1 MTAGRLFDVV
11 IRIGL
16 ELPNVEASVKYDGSP
31 VLKLHGC
38 FVAGLATH
46 QSAEPDTVVVRID
59 PVEREGLLTDAPE
72 TYYVTDYYRPH
83 PVVLAR
89 LRQLDRAALK
99 DLLTMSWR
107 LTGPKTTGRFSPGRI
122 RTPVER
128 PR

>member
-1 MTAGRLFDVV
+1 MTSGGRPFDVV

-16 ELPNVEASVKYDGSP
+16 ELPNVEASLRYDGSP

-46 QSAEPDTVVVRID
+46 PSAEHDTVVVRID
-59 PVEREGLLTDAPE
+59 PVEREELLADAPE

-89 LRQLDRAALK
+89 LRHLDRAALK

-107 LTGPKTTGRFSPGRI
+107 LTGPKTRRAA
-122 RTPVER
+122 RVR
-128 PR
+128 ARR

>member
-16 ELPNVEASVKYDGSP
+16 ELPNVEASLKYDGSP
-31 VLKLHGC
+31 VLKLRGC
-38 FVAGLATH
+38 FVAGLAMH
-46 QSAEPDTVVVRID
+46 PSAEPDTVVVRID
-59 PVEREGLLTDAPE
+59 PAEREDLLADAPE

-99 DLLTMSWR
+99 DLLMMSWR
-107 LTGPKTTGRFSPGRI
+107 LTGPKTRQ
-122 RTPVER
+122 
-128 PR
+128 